1 VNAAHG
7 LMALLL
13 LAEPA
18 AGPRLLRNEGFDE
31 PSGSTEAI
39 GGWMQQGD
47 QYGRAR
53 LARGRV
59 ASAPHA
65 LELTPIGPG
74 STGDRSFMLYQV
86 LPHEALRGRKLKF
99 GARVLTEGAG
109 VNLVLFTP
117 EGSAN
122 DFDPDVR
129 SGGFRARSGAL
140 LVPKNASYLTFGIQ
154 VFGPAGGKALVDD
167 AFVQVDDQRA
177 HAEPA
182 PGPSA
187 SGASG
192 PSGVVRLA
200 VDAGRVE
207 REVNPWLY
215 CMHIEWVEDGLGLL
229 DRKRPALREEV
240 VSKLRALEIPLFRF
254 PGGIHAD
261 YYDWK
266 LGIGPPEQRGQSENV
281 FTGKAE
287 RHRFGTPELAALL
300 RATGASAL
308 ITANFGTG
316 SAEQAGEWASYLA
329 QQKIPAPLWE
339 VGNEIYLSGPKT
351 RAPNGHRIY
360 HSSEEYSGRFAL
372 YRQAIQK
379 ALPSARAGAIAYL
392 DEGAFRLAPA
402 ENQGWSDKML
412 RGLSSRVD
420 FVATHDAYAPVILD
434 GSNDFAT
441 DRKRREAYRSLYAAA
456 EQTREDLNKLASRV
470 DALSPANR
478 GVPLAVTEFG
488 PLFGVSNDPKRQSVF
503 VDQSRTLAAALYVA
517 SLLDVFIGHPRVM
530 AACYTNPIH
539 KWYGSLLTDAEGGL
553 VVTPTYHVYEL
564 YRHRFYRSLLRAQ
577 FEDASV
583 PRFEAARLG
592 LVNPRGKVPEVL
604 GKASRS
610 DDGRRVAVLLV
621 NRSLDRELPA
631 EIALS
636 GFSAGRVDCQ
646 VLSAS
651 SPSAINGPRLTE
663 TTLSEG
669 DIAPRALP
677 CTGRGII
684 ELKLPPSSVV
694 SVVAERS

>member
-1 VNAAHG
+1 VNAAHWA
-7 LMALLL
+7 MALLL
-13 LAEPA
+13 LAEPV
-18 AGPRLLRNEGFDE
+18 AGPQLLRNAGFDE
-31 PSGSTEAI
+31 PSSASEAI
-39 GGWMQQGD
+39 GGWMQQGEK
-47 QYGRAR
+47 YGTAR

-65 LELTPIGPG
+65 LELAPIGPG
-74 STGDRSFMLYQV
+74 STGNSSFMLYQV

-122 DFDPDVR
+122 DFDPDVK

-154 VFGPAGGKALVDD
+154 VFGPAGSKALVDD
-167 AFVQVDDQRA
+167 AFVQVDEERA
-177 HAEPA
+177 RPA
-182 PGPSA
+182 PPPGAGPSA
-187 SGASG
+187 PAASGA
-192 PSGVVRLA
+192 VRLA

-215 CMHIEWVEDGLGLL
+215 CMHIEWVEGGLGLL

-316 SAEQAGEWASYLA
+316 SAEQAGAWASYLA

-351 RAPNGHRIY
+351 KAPNGSRIY
-360 HSSEEYSGRFAL
+360 HSSEEYSGRFAR
-372 YRQAIQK
+372 YRQAIRK
-379 ALPSARAGAIAYL
+379 AHPAARVGAIAL
-392 DEGAFRLAPA
+392 VDEGAFRLAPA

-412 RGLSSRVD
+412 RGLSSRAD
-420 FVATHDAYAPVILD
+420 FVATHDAYAPVIVD

-456 EQTREDLNKLASRV
+456 EQTREDLNTLASRV

-478 GVPLAVTEFG
+478 GTPLAVTEFG
-488 PLFGVSNDPKRQSVF
+488 PLFGVSNNPKQQSVF

-539 KWYGSLLTDAEGGL
+539 KWYGSLLTDAEAGL

-564 YRHRFYRSLLRAQ
+564 YRRRFYRSLLRAQ
-577 FEDASV
+577 LEDVSV

-592 LVNPRGKVPEVL
+592 LVNPRGKVPEVS

-621 NRSLDRELPA
+621 NRSFDRELPA

-636 GFSAGRVDCQ
+636 GFSAGKVDCQ

-663 TTLSEG
+663 TTVSEG

-677 CTGRGII
+677 CAGRGLI

-694 SVVAERS
+694 SVIAERG